1 MSLNLGKR
9 SLYHDSNGAGI
20 VVPFKVVANDNS
32 VYMVFQKIA
41 VEMSDGRKYRY
52 TEAWKIPKGLRNGK
66 VKDYYY
72 IPHNNRNEKGW
83 YASTSVVWLEKR
95 NTYPPGFI
103 KGKSGDHKTPWGIAH
118 GTMKSRAVP
127 SGTNTIERDTKIA
140 WGAKPY
146 MVKQAARGRDV
157 SSKYSKVQKQGKDL
171 RIVKATVKRVMR
183 KNTGK

>member
-83 YASTSVVWLEKR
+83 YASKSVVWLEKR
-95 NTYPPGFI
+95 NTYPPGFT
-103 KGKSGDHKTPWGIAH
+103 KGKTGDHKTPWGIAH

-140 WGAKPY
+140 WAQSHIWLSKRHD
-146 MVKQAARGRDV
+146 A
-157 SSKYSKVQKQGKDL
+157 KYSKVQKEGRDL